1 MPIDSTNV
9 APPEHPLPRLATFEL
24 TRYRRELERA
34 PETTAYRLRRA
45 AGPPGAAERGAGR
58 AGIARE
64 DRERVCQP
72 EERPWTVKPSGDL
85 AERVFR
91 GTAENQLPDVRRPKI
106 MADMDH

>member
-1 MPIDSTNV
+1 MRSISP
-9 APPEHPLPRLATFEL
+9 ALPDGLRADAIPAR
-24 TRYRRELERA
+24 TRKS

-64 DRERVCQP
+64 DRERVCRP
-72 EERPWTVKPSGDL
+72 EERPWTVKPSGDP

-91 GTAENQLPDVRRPKI
+91 GTAENQLPDARWPKI
-106 MADMDH
+106 MAGMDH